1 MKLLEKAIAEK
12 GRVFEG
18 DVLNVGSFINHQ
30 IDSVLLA
37 KMADEI
43 CAHFGDKGVN
53 KVLTVEASGIAL
65 AILVAERLGCMM
77 VFAKKSRA
85 LNDAGEMYAA
95 ECRSFTRPGVNTVI
109 VPKEYLGSD
118 DNVLIVDDFL
128 AVGNAASALRSIVE
142 KAGAHLCGMAVAVEK
157 GYQGGGDKIRK
168 EGVDL
173 LSLAVIDS
181 MENGKITFRGQL

>member
-77 VFAKKSRA
+77 VFAKKSKA
-85 LNDAGEMYAA
+85 LNDAGEM
-95 ECRSFTRPGVNTVI
+95 
-109 VPKEYLGSD
+109 
-118 DNVLIVDDFL
+118 
-128 AVGNAASALRSIVE
+128 
-142 KAGAHLCGMAVAVEK
+142 
-157 GYQGGGDKIRK
+157 
-168 EGVDL
+168 
-173 LSLAVIDS
+173 
-181 MENGKITFRGQL
+181 